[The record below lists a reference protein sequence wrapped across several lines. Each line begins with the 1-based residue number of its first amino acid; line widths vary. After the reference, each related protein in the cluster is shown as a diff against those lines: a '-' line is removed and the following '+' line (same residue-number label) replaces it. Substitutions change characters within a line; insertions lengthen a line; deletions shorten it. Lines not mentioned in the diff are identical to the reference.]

1 LLKIDN
7 SNNEKI
13 LQIIKKT
20 APETVEELITIIE
33 EQLQITRKEALNHIN
48 ELENNGLLKFTV
60 NPKTIPLDLK
70 EYLLTENASWFWI
83 IAIISII
90 TILSILLIPERF
102 IYLNII
108 RYISGSIF
116 VLYLPGYSFIKAVF
130 PFKEIDG
137 IERTTLSLAT
147 SLGIVPI
154 TVLALNFTPFGIR
167 LAPITVTLFILI
179 ISLSFLGIM
188 REHQK
193 QIHTRPYLK

>member
-1 LLKIDN
+1 LHAQT
-7 SNNEKI
+7 NNEKI
-13 LQIIKKT
+13 LQIIKEKS
-20 APETVEELITIIE
+20 PETVEELLTITE

-48 ELENNGLLKFTV
+48 ELENNGLIKFTL
-60 NPKTIPLDLK
+60 NPETIPINFN

-90 TILSILLIPERF
+90 TILSIILIPEKF

-108 RYISGSIF
+108 RYISGTIF
-116 VLYLPGYSFIKAVF
+116 VLYLPGYSFIKAIF
-130 PFKEIDG
+130 PFKEIDS

-154 TVLALNFTPFGIR
+154 IVLGLNFTPFGIR
-167 LAPITVTLFILI
+167 LAPITVTLFLLI
-179 ISLSFLGIM
+179 ISLSLLGIT

-193 QIHTRPYLK
+193 KIQQKTK